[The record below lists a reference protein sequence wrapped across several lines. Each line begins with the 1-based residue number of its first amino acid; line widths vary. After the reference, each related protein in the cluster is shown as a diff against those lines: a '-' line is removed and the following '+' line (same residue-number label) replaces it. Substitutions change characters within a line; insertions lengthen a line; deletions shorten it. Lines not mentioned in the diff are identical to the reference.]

1 MKNNVTVDITVSA
14 TATRALK
21 KAIVFTLFCL
31 FSLIVF
37 GEYNSVNVDTLKIKL
52 VKASLPLFWVVTI
65 YYWYQYVQ
73 VRKYRLV
80 ITDYSIAWG
89 SDKNASSIDWS
100 SIHSISIIDL
110 SEISRQSGLVYEFTN
125 KSYKTRLDKPLTL
138 FDKDY
143 AISHEKLLDIFQ
155 WQTKQYNFML
165 EL

>member
-1 MKNNVTVDITVSA
+1 VKNNSAIDIAVSA

-21 KAIVFTLFCL
+21 RAVIFTLLCL

-37 GEYNSVNVDTLKIKL
+37 GEYNNANVDTLKIKL
-52 VKASLPLFWVVTI
+52 VKAILPLFWLTTI

-80 ITDYSIAWG
+80 ITDHNIAWG

-110 SEISRQSGLVYEFTN
+110 SEISR
-125 KSYKTRLDKPLTL
+125 
-138 FDKDY
+138 
-143 AISHEKLLDIFQ
+143 
-155 WQTKQYNFML
+155 
-165 EL
+165 